1 MLRSKPLCHK
11 SRLTTF
17 NSTQTG
23 WKQAKNINILGKVSA
38 AQKKNSSH
46 HGCAETQ
53 SGSRQK
59 TYLYDASPLIRCMPR
74 CLHRR
79 VNWRKLARFLT
90 AATTTSTTPPR
101 VRSTDRFPEA
111 AKPLGVT
118 RPKKYNSP
126 SPKKSGT
133 PSRGPPTVAEG
144 RGSKCRTKYIFAH
157 CRSLFSAAEAVPSTH
172 YWSVELRE
180 GGMM

>member
-38 AQKKNSSH
+38 AQKKLVTQWLCRNPIWVTPKDISLWCVPIDTVYAAVSPPSSKL
-46 HGCAETQ
+46 TQ
-53 SGSRQK
+53 TCTVFDSSNNN
-59 TYLYDASPLIRCMPR
+59 I
-74 CLHRR
+74 
-79 VNWRKLARFLT
+79 NN
-90 AATTTSTTPPR
+90 PPR

-126 SPKKSGT
+126 SPKKVE
-133 PSRGPPTVAEG
+133 PPRGVHQPWPRAEVQSAEQNIYLRIVG
-144 RGSKCRTKYIFAH
+144 H
-157 CRSLFSAAEAVPSTH
+157 CFQRLRRSPQRIIDL
-172 YWSVELRE
+172 
-180 GGMM
+180 